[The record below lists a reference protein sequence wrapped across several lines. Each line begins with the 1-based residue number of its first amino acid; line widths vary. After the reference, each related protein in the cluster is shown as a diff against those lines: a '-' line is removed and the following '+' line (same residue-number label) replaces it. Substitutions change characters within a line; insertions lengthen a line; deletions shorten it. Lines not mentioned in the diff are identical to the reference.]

1 MKDGLNENPTKPD
14 AIRADFFVVSATIL
28 TDWAIDP
35 ADKKRAMERQ
45 KNDLLAVTRTLI
57 GGDVVPHSIF
67 MRYRR
72 NFITVFSHEA
82 MFFI

>member
-14 AIRADFFVVSATIL
+14 VIRADFFVVSATIL

-35 ADKKRAMERQ
+35 ADRKRAMERLN
-45 KNDLLAVTRTLI
+45 NDLLAVKHTLI

-67 MRYRR
+67 LGYGR
-72 NFITVFSHEA
+72 NFITVISHEA